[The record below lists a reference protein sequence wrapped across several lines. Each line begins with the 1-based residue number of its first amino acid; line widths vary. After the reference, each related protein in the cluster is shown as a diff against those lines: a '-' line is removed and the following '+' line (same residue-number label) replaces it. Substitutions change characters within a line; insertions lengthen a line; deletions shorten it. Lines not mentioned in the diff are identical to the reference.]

1 MSEQSDNSWKDV
13 LLARLQ
19 DAMWGYNGTNG
30 VVGSTKDHGRRI
42 EHLEQWKRDIDLL
55 KEFVR
60 WLALGL
66 VALGGLLLSDPAVR
80 LIIALQGVV
89 K

>member
-1 MSEQSDNSWKDV
+1 V

-30 VVGSTKDHGRRI
+30 VVGSSKDHSRRI
-42 EHLEQWKRDIDLL
+42 EQLEQWRRDIDLL

-66 VALGGLLLSDPAVR
+66 IALGGVLLTDPAVKM
-80 LIIALQGVV
+80 ISALQAVL

>member
-1 MSEQSDNSWKDV
+1 MSEQSDNSWRDV

-19 DAMWGYNGTNG
+19 DAMWGYNGANG
-30 VVGSTKDHGRRI
+30 VVGNSKDHARRI
-42 EHLEQWKRDIDLL
+42 EQLEQWKRDIDLL

-66 VALGGLLLSDPAVR
+66 VALGGLLLSEPAVR
-80 LIIALQGVV
+80 LIIALQGAV